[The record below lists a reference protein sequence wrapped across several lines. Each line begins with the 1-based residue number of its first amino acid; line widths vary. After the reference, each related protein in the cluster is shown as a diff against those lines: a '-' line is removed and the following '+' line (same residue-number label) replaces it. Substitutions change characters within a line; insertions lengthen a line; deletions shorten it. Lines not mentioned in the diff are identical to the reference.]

1 MPVKDIQAV
10 IKYPLVSEDAVTLIE
25 AENKITF
32 IVDADASKNDIRRAV
47 EELYEV
53 SVDHVNSVVT
63 PEGRKKAYVK
73 LAPDY
78 KTSSMGTWLKSM
90 CRTRSPEIGRAHV

>member
-1 MPVKDIQAV
+1 MPVKSIQEV

-53 SVDHVNSVVT
+53 RVDRINSVVT

-73 LAPDY
+73 L
-78 KTSSMGTWLKSM
+78 TSDHKASDLAVRLGIL
-90 CRTRSPEIGRAHV
+90 

>member
-1 MPVKDIQAV
+1 MPVKSIQEV

-32 IVDADASKNDIRRAV
+32 IVDVDASKNDIRRAV

-53 SVDHVNSVVT
+53 RVDRVNSVVT

-73 LAPDY
+73 LTSDY
-78 KTSSMGTWLKSM
+78 KASDLAVRLGIL
-90 CRTRSPEIGRAHV
+90 

>member
-1 MPVKDIQAV
+1 MPVKNIQEV

-25 AENKITF
+25 AENKIVF

-53 SVDHVNSVVT
+53 RVDRVNSVVT

-73 LAPDY
+73 LAPDH
-78 KTSSMGTWLKSM
+78 KASDLAVRLGIL
-90 CRTRSPEIGRAHV
+90 

>member
-1 MPVKDIQAV
+1 MPVKSIQEV

-25 AENKITF
+25 AENKIAF

-53 SVDHVNSVVT
+53 RVDRVNSVVT

-73 LAPDY
+73 LTSNY
-78 KTSSMGTWLKSM
+78 KASDLAVRLGIL
-90 CRTRSPEIGRAHV
+90 

>member
-1 MPVKDIQAV
+1 MPVKSIQEV
-10 IKYPLVSEDAVTLIE
+10 IKYPLVSEDAVTLVE

-53 SVDHVNSVVT
+53 RVDRVNSVVT

-73 LAPDY
+73 LTPEY
-78 KTSSMGTWLKSM
+78 KASDLAVRLGIL
-90 CRTRSPEIGRAHV
+90 

>member
-1 MPVKDIQAV
+1 MPAKDVQAV

-32 IVDADASKNDIRRAV
+32 IVDAGASKNDVRRAV

-53 SVDHVNSVVT
+53 RVDRVNSVIT

-73 LAPDY
+73 LTADY
-78 KTSSMGTWLKSM
+78 KASDLAVKLGIL
-90 CRTRSPEIGRAHV
+90 

>member
-1 MPVKDIQAV
+1 MPVKSSQEV

-53 SVDHVNSVVT
+53 RVDRVNSVMT

-73 LAPDY
+73 LASDY
-78 KTSSMGTWLKSM
+78 KASDLAVKLGIL
-90 CRTRSPEIGRAHV
+90 

>member
-1 MPVKDIQAV
+1 MPVKSSQEV

-32 IVDADASKNDIRRAV
+32 IVDVDASKNDVRRAV

-53 SVDHVNSVVT
+53 RVDRVNSVVT
-63 PEGRKKAYVK
+63 TGGLKKAYVK
-73 LAPDY
+73 LTPDY
-78 KTSSMGTWLKSM
+78 KASDLAVRLGIL
-90 CRTRSPEIGRAHV
+90 

>member
-1 MPVKDIQAV
+1 MPLKDVQEV

-32 IVDADASKNDIRRAV
+32 IVDTGASKNDIRRAV

-53 SVDHVNSVVT
+53 KVDRVSSVIT
-63 PEGRKKAYVK
+63 PQGRKKAYVK
-73 LAPDY
+73 LTPDF
-78 KTSSMGTWLKSM
+78 KASDLAVRLGIL
-90 CRTRSPEIGRAHV
+90 

>member
-1 MPVKDIQAV
+1 MPIRDVQQV

-32 IVDADASKNDIRRAV
+32 IVDLSASKNDIRRAV

-53 SVDHVNSVVT
+53 RVDRVSSVIT
-63 PEGRKKAYVK
+63 PQGRKKAYVRLSPDFK
-73 LAPDY
+73 ASDLAVRL
-78 KTSSMGTWLKSM
+78 GIL
-90 CRTRSPEIGRAHV
+90 

>member
-1 MPVKDIQAV
+1 MPVKNIQEV

-53 SVDHVNSVVT
+53 RVDRVNSVVT
-63 PEGRKKAYVK
+63 TEGRKKAYVK

-78 KTSSMGTWLKSM
+78 KASDLAVRLGIL
-90 CRTRSPEIGRAHV
+90 

>member
-1 MPVKDIQAV
+1 MPVKSIQEV

-53 SVDHVNSVVT
+53 RVYRVNSVVT

-73 LAPDY
+73 LASYY
-78 KTSSMGTWLKSM
+78 KASDLAVKLGIL
-90 CRTRSPEIGRAHV
+90 

>member
-1 MPVKDIQAV
+1 MPRMSIQEV

-32 IVDADASKNDIRRAV
+32 IVDADASKHDIRRAV

-53 SVDHVNSVVT
+53 KVDRVNSVVT

-73 LAPDY
+73 LSPDY
-78 KTSSMGTWLKSM
+78 KASDLAVRLGVL
-90 CRTRSPEIGRAHV
+90 

>member
-1 MPVKDIQAV
+1 MPVKSIQEV

-32 IVDADASKNDIRRAV
+32 VVDADASKNDIRRAV

-53 SVDHVNSVVT
+53 RVDRVNSVVT

-78 KTSSMGTWLKSM
+78 KASDLAVRLGIL
-90 CRTRSPEIGRAHV
+90 

>member
-1 MPVKDIQAV
+1 M
-10 IKYPLVSEDAVTLIE
+10 IKYPLISEDAVTLIE
-25 AENKITF
+25 ADNKITF

-53 SVDHVNSVVT
+53 RVDRVNSVVT

-73 LAPDY
+73 LTSNY
-78 KTSSMGTWLKSM
+78 KASDLAVRLGIL
-90 CRTRSPEIGRAHV
+90 

>member
-1 MPVKDIQAV
+1 M

-32 IVDADASKNDIRRAV
+32 IVDADASKHDIRRAV

-53 SVDHVNSVVT
+53 KVDRVNSVVT
-63 PEGRKKAYVK
+63 PEGRKKAFVK
-73 LAPDY
+73 LSPDY
-78 KTSSMGTWLKSM
+78 KASDLAVRLGVL
-90 CRTRSPEIGRAHV
+90 

>member
-1 MPVKDIQAV
+1 MPARDIQEV

-25 AENKITF
+25 SENKITF
-32 IVDADASKNDIRRAV
+32 IVDANASKNDIRRAV

-53 SVDHVNSVVT
+53 RVDRVNSVLT

-73 LAPDY
+73 LSADY
-78 KTSSMGTWLKSM
+78 KASDLAVRLGIL
-90 CRTRSPEIGRAHV
+90 

>member
-1 MPVKDIQAV
+1 MPAKSSQEI

-32 IVDADASKNDIRRAV
+32 IVDLAASKNDIRRAV

-53 SVDHVNSVVT
+53 KVDRVNSVIT
-63 PEGRKKAYVK
+63 PQGRKKALVK
-73 LAPDY
+73 LAADY
-78 KTSSMGTWLKSM
+78 KASDLAVRLGVL
-90 CRTRSPEIGRAHV
+90 

>member
-1 MPVKDIQAV
+1 MPVKSIQEV

-32 IVDADASKNDIRRAV
+32 IVDVDASKNDIRRAV

-53 SVDHVNSVVT
+53 RVDRVNSVVT

-73 LAPDY
+73 LASDY
-78 KTSSMGTWLKSM
+78 KASDLAVRLGIL
-90 CRTRSPEIGRAHV
+90 

>member
-1 MPVKDIQAV
+1 MPAKNIHEV

-25 AENKITF
+25 AENKVTF
-32 IVDADASKNDIRRAV
+32 IVDLGASKNEIRRAV

-53 SVDHVNSVVT
+53 KVDNVNSVIT
-63 PEGRKKAYVK
+63 PQGRKKAFVK

-78 KTSSMGTWLKSM
+78 KASDLAVRLGVL
-90 CRTRSPEIGRAHV
+90 

>member
-1 MPVKDIQAV
+1 MPVKSIQEV

-53 SVDHVNSVVT
+53 RVDRVNSVVT

-73 LAPDY
+73 L
-78 KTSSMGTWLKSM
+78 TSDHKASDLAVRLGIL
-90 CRTRSPEIGRAHV
+90 